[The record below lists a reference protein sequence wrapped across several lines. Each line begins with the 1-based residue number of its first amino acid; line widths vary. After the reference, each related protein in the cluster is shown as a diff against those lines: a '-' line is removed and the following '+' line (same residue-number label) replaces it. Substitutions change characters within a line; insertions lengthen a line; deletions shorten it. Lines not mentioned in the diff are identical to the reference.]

1 MISLNIIKNNVNEAN
16 EDNDDISSDLESK
29 GLYVENMNFIYNK
42 DRERTFDY
50 FKSNLQTNIKELPKF
65 LYHNKV
71 FPRTG
76 KQGIVGSL
84 SLNIKHKENIIY
96 KISQTFDFVI
106 EQENIVLKGL
116 NSIRH
121 YCPHFCK
128 GFGKTTIGLL
138 NDFKHNVNPFDIDKE
153 NSRNITDDVLFMEN
167 IKNSRKFYKY
177 IKKDTFDENIIFS
190 IIKQVLIGVAIAQQ
204 EKKLTHYDLHSNNIM
219 ISKFEL
225 NSCFVYKLSEK
236 DIFLVP
242 TYGYCPIIID
252 FGFSYIED
260 MEKKPLYSSLLFTK
274 IGFTSD
280 RYDEI
285 SDPKLF
291 LNSVSSEL
299 KMYRENHET
308 KNIKTFSKFV
318 DKTYENLSIDKSCG
332 WDKNE
337 DDNAGNYIYDQFKK
351 QLHVSKFFKKYGFF
365 CIDMIRAVITLP
377 LRKRNMDI
385 KKTITDMREYFSHL
399 LNEFSKIEKEI
410 SNDFYNL
417 YIFKKLIVFA
427 IKYKKEWLE
436 NINNDH
442 IRNFKRDVYEAIDS
456 VANFCNPKGID
467 FEKLLCSIIAVSDC
481 MEELLSN
488 FMERVMKNKQKEYK
502 KMKTNNIK
510 DIIYNLDSKINSP
523 FVFDKNTNFY
533 IFDCTEK
540 RSYSFVLNNQ
550 EEIDDMNNCDNIN
563 KGQLVLEIFKYNENN
578 KNKQL

>member
-1 MISLNIIKNNVNEAN
+1 MISLNIINNVNECDKN
-16 EDNDDISSDLESK
+16 KKNTNKDSSFDLESK
-29 GLYVENMNFIYNK
+29 DLYVKNMNFIYNK
-42 DRERTFDY
+42 NLERTFDY
-50 FKSNLQTNIKELPKF
+50 FKSNLQSNIKILPKF

-76 KQGIVGSL
+76 KQGIIGSL
-84 SLNIKHKENIIY
+84 SLNSKNKEDIIY
-96 KISQTFDFVI
+96 KISQNFDFVI
-106 EQENIVLKGL
+106 EQENIVLQGL

-128 GFGKTTIGLL
+128 GFGKTITGLL
-138 NDFKHNVNPFDIDKE
+138 NDFKHSVNPFDIDKE
-153 NSRNITDDVLFMEN
+153 SSKNITDDVLFMEN
-167 IKNSRKFYKY
+167 IKNSRKFCKY
-177 IKKDTFDENIIFS
+177 IKKETFDENMVFS
-190 IIKQVLIGVAIAQQ
+190 IIKQVLIAVAIAQQ
-204 EKKLTHYDLHSNNIM
+204 EKKLTHYDLHSNNVM

-260 MEKKPLYSSLLFTK
+260 MEKKPLYGSLLFTK

-285 SDPKLF
+285 SDHKLF

-299 KMYRENHET
+299 KMYRDKT
-308 KNIKTFSKFV
+308 PNIRTFSKFV

-337 DDNAGNYIYDQFKK
+337 DDNAGDYIYDQLKK

-377 LRKRNMDI
+377 LRKRNIDI
-385 KKTITDMREYFSHL
+385 KDTIKDMREYFSHL
-399 LNEFSKIEKEI
+399 LKEFAKIEKEI

-417 YIFKKLIVFA
+417 YIFKKLIVFS

-436 NINNDH
+436 NKNNDH
-442 IRNFKRDVYEAIDS
+442 IIKFKRDVYETIDT
-456 VANFCNPKGID
+456 VVNFCNPKGID

-481 MEELLSN
+481 MEDLLSN
-488 FMERVMKNKQKEYK
+488 FMEKIMKNKKAEYK

-510 DIIYNLDSKINSP
+510 DIIYDIDCKIKSP
-523 FVFDKNTNFY
+523 FVFDKNTKFY

-540 RSYSFVLNNQ
+540 RSYSFILNNQ
-550 EEIDDMNNCDNIN
+550 EEIDDMNECDSVN
-563 KGQLVLEIFKYNENN
+563 KGQLLLEIFKYNE
-578 KNKQL
+578 KNKSSE